1 MAISARQIR
10 SYFSSDFTL
19 CIMNDITNVFIV
31 DDDASVRDSLAMQ
44 METAGYDVATY
55 SGADDFLDVCT
66 PQTRGCIIL
75 DVNMPDMDGPALQR
89 ELTRRNLILPIIFLS
104 GQGTIPLTVRTM
116 KAGAI
121 DFMTKP
127 VDGSLLRTRVQEALE
142 RCSHMQDR
150 DRNWQD
156 VAVRLESLTSRERE
170 VMKLA
175 VAGLTSKEIALRL
188 GISYRTVETH
198 RTRLILKT
206 GTSSML
212 ELARIFAL
220 QDSR

>member
-1 MAISARQIR
+1 
-10 SYFSSDFTL
+10 
-19 CIMNDITNVFIV
+19 MNDISNVFIV

-44 METAGYDVATY
+44 METAGYDVSTY

-66 PQTRGCIIL
+66 PETRGCIIL

-142 RCSHMQDR
+142 RCSRMQSR
-150 DRNWQD
+150 DRNWRD
-156 VAVRLESLTSRERE
+156 IAARLESLTSRERE

-175 VAGLTSKEIALRL
+175 IEGLTSKEIALRL
-188 GISYRTVETH
+188 SISYRTVETH

-212 ELARIFAL
+212 ELARIVAL